1 MRPTI
6 SKLRRMMRLMGL
18 WLLRSVW
25 SAFSRCPHF
34 CGFDKGEKIEKEK
47 EERIMG
53 KKIVITPTEVAAEGL
68 QEATGV
74 EVKQYLFTKDAYYRV
89 GHSFYKGE
97 LYGVYE
103 GQHDVSLSR
112 VEAEIFNFEL
122 RDARHPQLEADG
134 PVGELAHCDLEVSH
148 DCMALGGLF
157 FPKRWVSPR
166 SGNSVGSYTPD
177 LGEYVVAAC
186 EPCKQA
192 IADDVVARNRMVAAN
207 EQKLTPRFMKRESAE
222 RIATGRKQGTELRQK
237 LDDKLSGIRERLR
250 ARTR

>member
-1 MRPTI
+1 
-6 SKLRRMMRLMGL
+6 
-18 WLLRSVW
+18 
-25 SAFSRCPHF
+25 
-34 CGFDKGEKIEKEK
+34 
-47 EERIMG
+47 
-53 KKIVITPTEVAAEGL
+53 
-68 QEATGV
+68 
-74 EVKQYLFTKDAYYRV
+74 
-89 GHSFYKGE
+89 
-97 LYGVYE
+97 
-103 GQHDVSLSR
+103 
-112 VEAEIFNFEL
+112 
-122 RDARHPQLEADG
+122 
-134 PVGELAHCDLEVSH
+134 
-148 DCMALGGLF
+148 MALGGLF

-250 ARTR
+250 AFYVHAAEYQELARKKERLEAMKQAVREKRLA